1 MTELAS
7 LLKKLIAREGGF
19 ADHPAD
25 RGGATNWG
33 ITSAVARQNG
43 YVGEMRDLSR
53 TEAER
58 IYRSV
63 YWEKPGYSALE
74 ALAPSLAAE
83 LFDAGVNTGPQTAT
97 RFLQRALN
105 ALNRNGHDYADLTVD
120 GECGSVTREALS
132 RFLAKRGAPGEAVLV
147 KAVQAL
153 RGAHY
158 ITLAEN
164 RSANEAFVYGWLN
177 NRIG

>member
-1 MTELAS
+1 
-7 LLKKLIAREGGF
+7 
-19 ADHPAD
+19 
-25 RGGATNWG
+25 
-33 ITSAVARQNG
+33 
-43 YVGEMRDLSR
+43 
-53 TEAER
+53 
-58 IYRSV
+58 
-63 YWEKPGYSALE
+63 
-74 ALAPSLAAE
+74 
-83 LFDAGVNTGPQTAT
+83 VNTGPQTAT

-105 ALNRNGHDYADLTVD
+105 ALNRNGHDYADLAVD

-132 RFLAKRGAPGEAVLV
+132 RFLAKRGAPGVAVLV